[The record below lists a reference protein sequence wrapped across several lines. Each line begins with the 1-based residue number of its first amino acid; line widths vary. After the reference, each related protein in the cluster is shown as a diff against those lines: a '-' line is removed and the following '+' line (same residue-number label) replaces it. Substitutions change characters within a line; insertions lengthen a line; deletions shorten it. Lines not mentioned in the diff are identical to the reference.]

1 MACAFTFLTLALLAL
16 DVADQ
21 PASPEK
27 SAAAPPPRPPSLLRP
42 PTSTPTTREPT
53 ADQYRLERAKDS
65 SGDLLY
71 DASGF
76 KARIAR
82 DGTVSFHDKHV
93 SALHFVP
100 IVPQSAPGNVP
111 TLQGVILGRG
121 RKDPKAPPPDPIV
134 DETRYPATS
143 VSRFRPDTREACQYP
158 RPCFFDA
165 AAVVV
170 GASGVA
176 DVTDE
181 VMRMSGKDPYRYAK
195 ARFLTATR
203 ELRIRMAG
211 RAHADDVQRSTVEL
225 PLRLDQIVCDR
236 RLSVR
241 DRRGIIQA
249 LRAELDSS
257 SEAQNSAAAIVAAL
271 DRLAT
276 PDGGVDR
283 DPPARCPP
291 DRLSGG
297 NATGTRK

>member
-1 MACAFTFLTLALLAL
+1 MPFAYSLLTVALLAL
-16 DVADQ
+16 ADADQ
-21 PASPEK
+21 APPLGK
-27 SAAAPPPRPPSLLRP
+27 PAAASSARPPSLLRP
-42 PTSTPTTREPT
+42 PTGTPVTGEPT
-53 ADQYRLERAKDS
+53 ADQYRLQRAKGS

-82 DGTVSFHDKHV
+82 DGTVAFSDKHI
-93 SALHFVP
+93 SGLRFIP

-121 RKDPKAPPPDPIV
+121 RRDPKAPPADPIA

-143 VSRFRPDTREACQYP
+143 VSRFRPDPREACQYP

-170 GASGVA
+170 GASGGA
-176 DVTDE
+176 DLTDE

-203 ELRIRMAG
+203 EMRIRMAG
-211 RAHADDVQRSTVEL
+211 RAHAEDVQRSTVEL
-225 PLRLDQIVCDR
+225 PRRLDQIVCDS
-236 RLSVR
+236 RLSVGE
-241 DRRGIIQA
+241 RRGIIQA

-257 SEAQNSAAAIVAAL
+257 PDAQSSAAAIAVAL

-291 DRLSGG
+291 DGNSDGPASG
-297 NATGTRK
+297 AP